1 MRCALAHDLLL
12 FARQLLHNPSQIAAI
27 SPSSRFLARA
37 MAAGLGPLTGPVVE
51 FGPGTGQLTK
61 GILAAGVAPENLT
74 LFEMSADFTRL
85 LQGRFAGVTVHRAG
99 AQLAAKFVAKASAGA
114 VVSGL
119 PLLSMPDAVVQ
130 AILTAAFTVLRPD
143 GVFIQFTYGNKPPVR
158 PEVMDRLGLEATA
171 GKKVWLNVPP
181 AQVFYLRRKVGMGPQ
196 TD

>member
-1 MRCALAHDLLL
+1 MAHDLLL
-12 FARQLLHNPSQIAAI
+12 FARQLLHHPSQVAAI
-27 SPSSRFLARA
+27 SPSSRFLAQA
-37 MAAGLGPLTGPVVE
+37 MTAGLGPQTGPVVE

-85 LQGRFAGVTVHRAG
+85 LQSRFAGVTVHRAG
-99 AQLAAKFVAKASAGA
+99 AQLAANFVAKASVGA

-119 PLLSMPDAVVQ
+119 PLLSMPDPVVE
-130 AILTAAFTVLRPD
+130 AILNAAFDVLRPD
-143 GVFIQFTYGNKPPVR
+143 GVYIQFTYCNKPPI
-158 PEVMDRLGLEATA
+158 PPHIMEKLGLEATA

-181 AQVFYLRRKVGMGPQ
+181 AQVYFLRRNNGIPTY

>member
-1 MRCALAHDLLL
+1 VAHDLLL
-12 FARQLLHNPSQIAAI
+12 FARQFLHHPSQIAAI

-74 LFEMSADFTRL
+74 LFEMSADFTPL
-85 LQGRFAGVTVHRAG
+85 LQMRFAGVTVHRAG
-99 AQLAAKFVAKASAGA
+99 AQLAANFVAKGSVGA

-119 PLLSMPDAVVQ
+119 PLLSMPDPVVQ
-130 AILTAAFTVLRPD
+130 AILTAAFDILRPD
-143 GVFIQFTYGNKPPVR
+143 GAYIQFTYGNKPPI
-158 PEVMDRLGLEATA
+158 PPQVMQTLGLEAVV

-181 AQVFYLRRKVGMGPQ
+181 ARVYYLRRKAGIH